1 MIRIFNN
8 QKTEQSIKK
17 LEFAIETRLL
27 LHDVSISMKNGYYA
41 RIKIIKK
48 IINYLKRLI

>member
-1 MIRIFNN
+1 MIRIFNS

-17 LEFAIETRLL
+17 LEFALEAKLL
-27 LHDVSISMKNGYYA
+27 RHDVSITIQNGNYV

-48 IINYLKRLI
+48 ITNYLKRLI

>member
-1 MIRIFNN
+1 MIRIFNS
-8 QKTEQSIKK
+8 QKTECLIKK
-17 LEFAIETRLL
+17 LEFVPEAKLL
-27 LHDVSISMKNGYYA
+27 GHDVFITIQNGDYS